1 MPARTEFSARPDPD
15 RPLGDV
21 ALTIPKDMAGRYHM
35 SVGEPGFAIE
45 TDQGLL
51 LTTYDPNFERA
62 MRVYA
67 RGAKRYRNALR
78 ELAKK

>member
-1 MPARTEFSARPDPD
+1 MMRQAGGS
-15 RPLGDV
+15 V
-21 ALTIPKDMAGRYHM
+21 SVTIPKDMAERYHM
-35 SVGEPGFAIE
+35 AVGEPGFAVE

-51 LTTYDPNFERA
+51 LTAYDPNFERA
-62 MRVYA
+62 IQVYA